1 MEKSIRHIFT
11 RVMAASSAI
20 ALFALGACTTP
31 ASQQNAEVDR
41 PPPASTAPRLQ
52 GAPNFRDLGGY
63 VTGDGRRVRS
73 GLLIRSDQLDRLT
86 GADLATMEGLRLAYV
101 VDLRTDSERAREP
114 DRLPRGARPLILDVS
129 ADADGS
135 LGGDMR
141 KAQAAIA
148 AGRGAELLEAANR
161 DFVSL
166 PSAQAAYRALFALVA
181 DPATGPLVYHCTA
194 GKDRTGW
201 ASAVLLS
208 ILGVPRERI
217 YYDYLASNAYL
228 AQKNAGILASLKA
241 SGAPI
246 DPANLE
252 PVLGVRRA
260 YLDSAFAEVDR
271 VYGSMDA
278 YVRKGLGLSDAQIGT
293 IRSKYLER

>member
-1 MEKSIRHIFT
+1 MD
-11 RVMAASSAI
+11 RVKLRILAI
-20 ALFALGACTTP
+20 ASGMALLGLGACTAP
-31 ASQQNAEVDR
+31 ARHERASIDR
-41 PPPASTAPRLQ
+41 PPPASPTPPLQ

-63 VTGDGRRVRS
+63 QTEDGRRVKP
-73 GLLIRSDQLDRLT
+73 GMLFRSDQLDRLT
-86 GADLATMEGLRLAYV
+86 DADLAAMERLRLAYV
-101 VDLRTDSERAREP
+101 VDLRTESERAREP
-114 DRLPRGARPLILDVS
+114 DRLPRGAKPVVLDVS

-148 AGRGAELLEAANR
+148 AGRGVELLEAANR
-161 DFVSL
+161 DFVLL
-166 PSAQAAYRALFALVA
+166 PSAKAAYRALVALVA

-278 YVRKGLGLSDAQIGT
+278 YVRKGLGLSDAQIES
-293 IRSKYLER
+293 IRRKYLER

>member
-1 MEKSIRHIFT
+1 M
-11 RVMAASSAI
+11 
-20 ALFALGACTTP
+20 ALFGLSACATP
-31 ASQQNAEVDR
+31 TAQRSAAVDR

-63 VTGDGRRVRS
+63 VTEDGRRVRS
-73 GLLIRSDQLDRLT
+73 GLLFRSDQLDRLSD
-86 GADLATMEGLRLAYV
+86 ADLATMEGLRLAYV
-101 VDLRTDSERAREP
+101 VDLRTESERAREP
-114 DRLPRGARPLILDVS
+114 DRLPRGAKHLILDVS

-148 AGRGAELLEAANR
+148 AGRGVELLEAANR

-166 PSAQAAYRALFALVA
+166 PSAKTSYSALLALVA

-246 DPANLE
+246 DPAKLE
-252 PVLGVRRA
+252 PVLGVRPA
-260 YLDSAFAEVDR
+260 YLESAFAEVDR

-293 IRSKYLER
+293 IRRKYLER

>member
-1 MEKSIRHIFT
+1 MDRARVRILGVAT
-11 RVMAASSAI
+11 VMA
-20 ALFALGACTTP
+20 LLGLGACTAP
-31 ASQQNAEVDR
+31 VPKQRAAIDR
-41 PPPASTAPRLQ
+41 PPPASATPQLQ

-63 VTGDGRRVRS
+63 QTEDGRRVKQ
-73 GLLIRSDQLDRLT
+73 GLLFRSDQLDRLT
-86 GADLATMEGLRLAYV
+86 DSDLAAMEGLHIAYV
-101 VDLRTDSERAREP
+101 VDLRTKSERAREP
-114 DRLPRGARPLILDVS
+114 DRLPRGAKPVILDVS

-141 KAQAAIA
+141 KAQAEIA
-148 AGRGAELLEAANR
+148 AGRGVELLEAANR

-166 PSAQAAYRALFALVA
+166 PSAKAAYSALLALVA

-252 PVLGVRRA
+252 PVLGVRHT

-278 YVRKGLGLSDAQIGT
+278 YVQKGLGLSEAQIET
-293 IRSKYLER
+293 IRRKYLER

>member
-1 MEKSIRHIFT
+1 MDRAKIRILG
-11 RVMAASSAI
+11 VASLMA
-20 ALFALGACTTP
+20 LPGLVACTAP
-31 ASQQNAEVDR
+31 ARHERAAIDR
-41 PPPASTAPRLQ
+41 PPPASPTLPLQ

-63 VTGDGRRVRS
+63 QTEDGRRVKP
-73 GLLIRSDQLDRLT
+73 GMLFRSDQLDRLT
-86 GADLATMEGLRLAYV
+86 DADLAAMEGLRLAYV
-101 VDLRTDSERAREP
+101 VDLRTESERAREP
-114 DRLPRGARPLILDVS
+114 DRLPRGAKPVVLDVS

-148 AGRGAELLEAANR
+148 AGRGVELLEAANR

-166 PSAQAAYRALFALVA
+166 PSAKTSYRAFVALVA
-181 DPATGPLVYHCTA
+181 APATGPLVYHCTA

-278 YVRKGLGLSDAQIGT
+278 YVRKGLGLSDAQIET
-293 IRSKYLER
+293 IRRKYLER

>member
-1 MEKSIRHIFT
+1 
-11 RVMAASSAI
+11 MARAKLRTLAATTVL
-20 ALFALGACTTP
+20 ALLGLGACTAP
-31 ASQQNAEVDR
+31 APRERAAIDR
-41 PPPASTAPRLQ
+41 PPPASATPQLQ

-63 VTGDGRRVRS
+63 QTEDGRRVKP
-73 GLLIRSDQLDRLT
+73 GLLFRSDQLDRLT
-86 GADLATMEGLRLAYV
+86 DADLATMEGLRLAYV
-101 VDLRTDSERAREP
+101 VDLRTESERAREP
-114 DRLPRGARPLILDVS
+114 DRLPRGARHIILDVS

-148 AGRGAELLEAANR
+148 AGRGVELLEAANR

-217 YYDYLASNAYL
+217 FYDYLASNTYL
-228 AQKNAGILASLKA
+228 TQKNAVILASLKA

-271 VYGSMDA
+271 IYGSMDA
-278 YVRKGLGLSDAQIGT
+278 YVRKGLGLSDAQIDM
-293 IRSKYLER
+293 IRRKYLQR

>member
-1 MEKSIRHIFT
+1 MERSEGRISARII
-11 RVMAASSAI
+11 AASSAI
-20 ALFALGACTTP
+20 ALLALGACTTP
-31 ASQQNAEVDR
+31 ASQQSAAVDR
-41 PPPASTAPRLQ
+41 PPPASTAPRLR

-63 VTGDGRRVRS
+63 VTEDGRRVRS
-73 GLLIRSDQLDRLT
+73 GLLFRSDQLDRLT
-86 GADLATMEGLRLAYV
+86 DADLATMEGLRLAYV
-101 VDLRTDSERAREP
+101 VDLRTESERAREP
-114 DRLPRGARPLILDVS
+114 DRLPRGAKHLILDVS

-148 AGRGAELLEAANR
+148 AGRGVELLKAANR

-181 DPATGPLVYHCTA
+181 DPATGPMVYHCTA

-217 YYDYLASNAYL
+217 FYDYLASNAYL

-246 DPANLE
+246 DRANLE
-252 PVLGVRRA
+252 PVLGVRPA
-260 YLDSAFAEVDR
+260 YLESAYAEVDR
-271 VYGSMDA
+271 VYGSMDG
-278 YVRKGLGLSDAQIGT
+278 YVRKGLGLSDAQIET

>member
-1 MEKSIRHIFT
+1 
-11 RVMAASSAI
+11 MARAKLRTLAATTVL
-20 ALFALGACTTP
+20 ALLGLGACTAP
-31 ASQQNAEVDR
+31 APRERAAIDR
-41 PPPASTAPRLQ
+41 PPPASATPQLQ

-63 VTGDGRRVRS
+63 QTEDGRRVKP
-73 GLLIRSDQLDRLT
+73 GLLFRSDQLDRLT
-86 GADLATMEGLRLAYV
+86 DADLATMEGLRLAYV
-101 VDLRTDSERAREP
+101 VDLRTESERAREP
-114 DRLPRGARPLILDVS
+114 DRLPRGARHIILDVS

-148 AGRGAELLEAANR
+148 AGRGVELLEAANR

-217 YYDYLASNAYL
+217 FYDYLASNTYL

-278 YVRKGLGLSDAQIGT
+278 YVRKGLGLSDAQIDM
-293 IRSKYLER
+293 IRRKYLER

>member
-1 MEKSIRHIFT
+1 M
-11 RVMAASSAI
+11 
-20 ALFALGACTTP
+20 ALFGLSACATP
-31 ASQQNAEVDR
+31 TAQRSAAVDR

-63 VTGDGRRVRS
+63 VTEDGRRVRS
-73 GLLIRSDQLDRLT
+73 GLLFRSDQLDRLSD
-86 GADLATMEGLRLAYV
+86 ADLATMEGLRLAYV
-101 VDLRTDSERAREP
+101 VDLRTESERAREP
-114 DRLPRGARPLILDVS
+114 DRLPRGAKPLILDVS

-141 KAQAAIA
+141 KAQAEIA
-148 AGRGAELLEAANR
+148 AGRGVELLEAANR

-166 PSAQAAYRALFALVA
+166 PSAQAAYRALFALIA
-181 DPATGPLVYHCTA
+181 DPETGPLAYHCTA

-217 YYDYLASNAYL
+217 FYDYLASNAYL

-246 DPANLE
+246 DPAKLE
-252 PVLGVRRA
+252 PVLGVRPA
-260 YLDSAFAEVDR
+260 YLESAFAEVDR

-293 IRSKYLER
+293 VRRKYLER

>member
-1 MEKSIRHIFT
+1 
-11 RVMAASSAI
+11 MARAKLRTLAATTVL
-20 ALFALGACTTP
+20 ALLGLGACTAP
-31 ASQQNAEVDR
+31 APRERAAIDR
-41 PPPASTAPRLQ
+41 PPPASATPQLQ

-63 VTGDGRRVRS
+63 QTGDGRRVKP
-73 GLLIRSDQLDRLT
+73 GLLFRSDQLDRLT
-86 GADLATMEGLRLAYV
+86 DADLAAMEGLRLAYV
-101 VDLRTDSERAREP
+101 VDLRTESERAREP
-114 DRLPRGARPLILDVS
+114 DRLPRGARHIILDVS

-148 AGRGAELLEAANR
+148 AGRGVELLEAANR

-217 YYDYLASNAYL
+217 FYDYLASNTYL

-278 YVRKGLGLSDAQIGT
+278 YVRKGLGLSDAQIDM
-293 IRSKYLER
+293 IRRKYLER

>member
-1 MEKSIRHIFT
+1 
-11 RVMAASSAI
+11 MARAKLRTLAATTVL
-20 ALFALGACTTP
+20 ALLGLGACTAP
-31 ASQQNAEVDR
+31 APRERAAIDR
-41 PPPASTAPRLQ
+41 PPPASATPQLQ
-52 GAPNFRDLGGY
+52 GAPNFGDLGGY
-63 VTGDGRRVRS
+63 QTGDGRRVKP
-73 GLLIRSDQLDRLT
+73 GLLFRSDQLDRLT
-86 GADLATMEGLRLAYV
+86 DADLAAMEGLRLAYV
-101 VDLRTDSERAREP
+101 VDLRTESERAREP
-114 DRLPRGARPLILDVS
+114 DRLPRGARHIILDVS

-148 AGRGAELLEAANR
+148 AGRGVELLEAANR

-217 YYDYLASNAYL
+217 FYDYLASNTYL

-278 YVRKGLGLSDAQIGT
+278 YVRKGLGLSDAQIDM
-293 IRSKYLER
+293 IRRKYLER

>member
-1 MEKSIRHIFT
+1 MDRAKLRIL
-11 RVMAASSAI
+11 AI
-20 ALFALGACTTP
+20 ASGMALLGLGACTVP
-31 ASQQNAEVDR
+31 ARHERASLDR
-41 PPPASTAPRLQ
+41 PPPASPTPQLQ

-63 VTGDGRRVRS
+63 QTEDGRRVKP
-73 GLLIRSDQLDRLT
+73 GMLFRSDQLDRLT
-86 GADLATMEGLRLAYV
+86 DADLAAMEGLHLAYV
-101 VDLRTDSERAREP
+101 VDLRTESERAREP
-114 DRLPRGARPLILDVS
+114 DRLPRGAKPLILDVS

-141 KAQAAIA
+141 KAQAEIT
-148 AGRGAELLEAANR
+148 AGRGVELLEAANR

-166 PSAQAAYRALFALVA
+166 PSAQAAYRALVALVA

-271 VYGSMDA
+271 VYGTMDA
-278 YVRKGLGLSDAQIGT
+278 YFREGLGLSDAQIET

>member
-1 MEKSIRHIFT
+1 
-11 RVMAASSAI
+11 MARAKLRTLAATTVL
-20 ALFALGACTTP
+20 ALLGLGACTAP
-31 ASQQNAEVDR
+31 APRERATIDR
-41 PPPASTAPRLQ
+41 PPPASATPQLQ

-63 VTGDGRRVRS
+63 QTGDGRRVKP
-73 GLLIRSDQLDRLT
+73 GLLFRSDQLDRLT
-86 GADLATMEGLRLAYV
+86 DADLAAMEGLRLAYV
-101 VDLRTDSERAREP
+101 VDLRTESERAREP
-114 DRLPRGARPLILDVS
+114 DRLPRGARHIILDVS

-148 AGRGAELLEAANR
+148 AGRGVELLEAANR

-217 YYDYLASNAYL
+217 FYDYLASNTYL

-278 YVRKGLGLSDAQIGT
+278 YVRKGLGLSDAQIDM
-293 IRSKYLER
+293 IRRKYLER